1 MHVHI
6 VCSLYHDLQDK
17 ACMPFTIWIVIRI
30 EPNST
35 SKNMAQA
42 SKGRIAK
49 SYISP
54 QTRFIMPY
62 VGLQVGFM
70 NPSLHM
76 EIINKSV
83 PP

>member
-42 SKGRIAK
+42 SN
-49 SYISP
+49 YISP